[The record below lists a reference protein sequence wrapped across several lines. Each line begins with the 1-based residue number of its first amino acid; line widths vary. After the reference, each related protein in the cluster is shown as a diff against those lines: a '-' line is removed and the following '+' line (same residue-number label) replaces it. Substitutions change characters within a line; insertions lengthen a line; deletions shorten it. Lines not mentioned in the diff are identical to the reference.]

1 VEVIV
6 FEHNGRRRVL
16 ASGTSGHVM
25 DPTPPLPNSNL
36 PIGRRSTPWLERAVL
51 SAYIIGAIS
60 LASYVRGT
68 VPPDSSN
75 SSFLIY
81 PAFILISLFASE
93 FTVRVLE
100 RLLKIR

>member
-1 VEVIV
+1 M

-25 DPTPPLPNSNL
+25 DPTPPLPI
-36 PIGRRSTPWLERAVL
+36 PIFLLEEGLPWLERAVL

-60 LASYVRGT
+60 LASYVGT

>member
-1 VEVIV
+1 M

-36 PIGRRSTPWLERAVL
+36 PTGRRSTPWLERAVL

>member
-1 VEVIV
+1 M
-6 FEHNGRRRVL
+6 FERNGRRRVL
-16 ASGTSGHVM
+16 PPGTTRHVM
-25 DPTPPLPNSNL
+25 DPIAPLPNSNL
-36 PIGRRSTPWLERAVL
+36 SGGRRSTPWLERAVL

-68 VPPDSSN
+68 IPPDSSN